1 MKPIIHISRCLG
13 FEAVRYNGE
22 IIPDNFIED
31 LKPFVEFKTVC
42 PEIEI
47 GMGVPRQPIHI
58 QRSKDGDHLI
68 QPSTGKDYTSKMT
81 SFAKK
86 RIAALKEVDGFI
98 LKAKSPSCG
107 LGDSKIHNEKPN
119 TPILGKRN
127 GFYAEEVKK
136 QFPHAAIASEMQLT
150 NMGIRESFLTQIFLM
165 ADFRAIKKHLKM
177 KDLVRF
183 HSENKYLMLAYH
195 EKIMRKL
202 GLIVA
207 NNEKLQVE
215 KVFAEYEIL
224 LPQIFEKPCKPG
236 TVINVLMHGFGFVS
250 DKLTRSEK
258 TYFLKLLEQY
268 RLKKIPLSTCTAVL
282 KVHAERFKEEYLL
295 SQRFFTPYPEELKNI
310 KDTGH

>member
-22 IIPDNFIED
+22 IIPDNFIEE
-31 LKPFVEFKTVC
+31 LKLFVEFKTVC
-42 PEIEI
+42 PEMEI
-47 GMGVPRQPIHI
+47 GMGVPRPPIHI
-58 QRSKDGDHLI
+58 QKSKDGDHLI
-68 QPSTGKDYTSKMT
+68 QPSTGKDFTTKMT
-81 SFAKK
+81 NFAKK
-86 RIAALKEVDGFI
+86 RVAALKEVDGFI

-107 LGDSKIHNEKPN
+107 LGDTKFYSEKPN
-119 TPILGKRN
+119 TPALGKRN
-127 GFYAEEVKK
+127 GLYAEEVKK

-195 EKIMRKL
+195 EKIMRRL

-207 NNEKLQVE
+207 NNEKLKVE
-215 KVFAEYEIL
+215 KVFEEYEVL

-236 TVINVLMHGFGFVS
+236 AVINVLMHGFGFVS

-268 RLKKIPLSTCTAVL
+268 RSKKIPLSTCTAVL

-295 SQRFFTPYPEELKNI
+295 SQRFFSPYPEELKNI